1 MHLALLLSPALASQD
16 LVNGVVV
23 PIIVLAVAIYG
34 FLSFLRLPKMFALLS
49 SLALIG
55 FAYVSGLILSFSSL
69 ILSLGSLAS
78 TGVYIG
84 LFLLGASLA
93 SRSKGIKRKAVRY
106 VDVKRMNRKQLSQE
120 MTNIEKRMVELQNRL
135 EKVKIQEHNL
145 ELQFA
150 NDKSPQVLKELEK
163 VRKLKNELSD
173 ALDMLIERRE
183 ACKRAYREAAV

>member
-1 MHLALLLSPALASQD
+1 MNLALLLSPTPASQD

-23 PIIVLAVAIYG
+23 PIIVLAVALYG
-34 FLSFLRLPKMFALLS
+34 FLSFLRLPKMFALLA

-78 TGVYIG
+78 TGVYIA

-106 VDVKRMNRKQLSQE
+106 VDVKRMNRRQLSQE
-120 MTNIEKRMVELQNRL
+120 MTNIEKRMIELQNRL

-150 NDKSPQVLKELEK
+150 NDKSSQVLKELEK

-183 ACKRAYREAAV
+183 ACKRAYREATV

>member
-1 MHLALLLSPALASQD
+1 MNLALLLSPAPASQD

-23 PIIVLAVAIYG
+23 PIIVLAVALYG
-34 FLSFLRLPKMFALLS
+34 FLSFLRLPKMFALLA

-55 FAYVSGLILSFSSL
+55 FGYISGLILSFSSL
-69 ILSLGSLAS
+69 VLSLGSLAS
-78 TGVYIG
+78 TGVYIA

-93 SRSKGIKRKAVRY
+93 SRSRGIKRKTVRY
-106 VDVKRMNRKQLSQE
+106 VDIKRMNRKQLSQE
-120 MTNIEKRMVELQNRL
+120 MTNIEKRMIELQNRL

-173 ALDMLIERRE
+173 TLDMLIERRE